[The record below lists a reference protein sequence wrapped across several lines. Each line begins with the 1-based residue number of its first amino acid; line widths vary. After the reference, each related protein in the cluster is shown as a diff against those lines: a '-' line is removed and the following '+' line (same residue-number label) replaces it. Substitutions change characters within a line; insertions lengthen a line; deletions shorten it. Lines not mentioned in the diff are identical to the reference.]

1 MARRW
6 YVPLIALPVAIGTA
20 VAVLE
25 GVASASPGLAH
36 TAAPAA
42 AVQRVIPGGPM
53 ISLSGGAG
61 VRNSTVNPAANSL
74 NWAGYAVEG
83 LGHAFR
89 SVSATWR
96 EPRVN
101 CSGVRGRRLASF
113 WVGLDGANSNSVE
126 QLGTDSDC
134 RGKTPVYFSWWE
146 MFPAVS
152 VDFRTTVRP
161 GDLMSA
167 SVTFRGTRTY
177 VLFIRDATRHW
188 KRTIIKNQAG
198 LARSSAEVIAEAPAL
213 LIHGQPVI
221 QNLADF
227 GNMRFTG
234 SRVNGTPLKKIG
246 RRIKITMVEVNPPH
260 RVRASTSPVGSADV
274 FTCHWVR
281 AI

>member
-36 TAAPAA
+36 TPAA
-42 AVQRVIPGGPM
+42 AVQREVPGGPM

-61 VRNSTVNPAANSL
+61 VRNSAVNPTASSK
-74 NWAGYAVEG
+74 NWAGYAVTSNHRG
-83 LGHAFR
+83 AFR
-89 SVSATWR
+89 SVSASWT

-101 CSGVRGRRLASF
+101 CRGVRVRRLASF

-126 QLGTDSDC
+126 QLGTDADC
-134 RGKTPVYFSWWE
+134 RRTRPVYFAWWE
-146 MFPAVS
+146 MFPAAS
-152 VDFRTTVRP
+152 VNLPNPVHP
-161 GDLMSA
+161 GDHLSA

-188 KRTIIKNQAG
+188 KRTIIKKQAG
-198 LARSSAEVIAEAPAL
+198 LARSSAEVIAESPAL
-213 LIHGQPVI
+213 LIGGQIVI

-227 GNMRFTG
+227 GNVRFTG

-246 RRIKITMVEVNPPH
+246 RRIRITMTEVNSP
-260 RVRASTSPVGSADV
+260 RVRATTSPVGSADV
-274 FTCHWVR
+274 FACHWVR
-281 AI
+281 AA

>member
-6 YVPLIALPVAIGTA
+6 YVPLIALPAAIGIA

-25 GVASASPGLAH
+25 GVASASPGL
-36 TAAPAA
+36 TRSAAPA
-42 AVQRVIPGGPM
+42 VQRELPGGPM
-53 ISLSGGAG
+53 VSLSGGAG
-61 VRNSTVNPAANSL
+61 VRNGTVNPVSASL
-74 NWAGYAVEG
+74 NWAGYAVESNTSG
-83 LGHAFR
+83 AFR
-89 SVSATWR
+89 SVSASWR

-134 RGKTPVYFSWWE
+134 RGKTPSYFAWWE

-152 VDFRTTVRP
+152 VDFHTSVRP
-161 GDLMSA
+161 GDLMTA
-167 SVTFRGTRTY
+167 SVTFRGTKTY

-188 KRTIIKNQAG
+188 KRTIIKNEAG
-198 LARSSAEVIAEAPAL
+198 LARSSAEIIAEAPAL
-213 LIHGQPVI
+213 LINGQAVI

-227 GNMRFTG
+227 ANLRFTG

-246 RRIKITMVEVNPPH
+246 RRIRITMVEVKAPH
-260 RVRASTSPVGSADV
+260 RIRATTSPVGSADV

-281 AI
+281 AA